1 MTAAPQLSDVLGVDE
16 PQTELDYVDQIRTGL
31 PYRAVERL
39 REELDLSLS
48 ELAEALSIST
58 RTLNRRKQ
66 AESLEPDESD
76 RVFRIARVYA
86 HALSVLEGRERAVAW
101 FKKSNR
107 ALGGRV
113 PLEMFDTDVGAEM
126 VDDALTRIEYGVYT

>member
-1 MTAAPQLSDVLGVDE
+1 MSAAQRVSDVLGVAE
-16 PQTELDYVDQIRTGL
+16 PQSELEFVEQIRAGL
-31 PYRAVERL
+31 PYGAVERL
-39 REELDLSLS
+39 REELGLSLA

-58 RTLNRRKQ
+58 RTLNRRRQ
-66 AESLEPDESD
+66 SESLNAEESD

-101 FKKSNR
+101 FKKENR

-113 PLEMFDTDVGAEM
+113 PLEMFDTDMGAEM
-126 VDDALTRIEYGVYT
+126 VDDVLTKIEYGVYT